1 LRFGVYLKIVFQVLE
16 RLFQPP
22 VLTPRRVKLAYSI
35 AVGTDL
41 LQLLLGPFGWT
52 FADEIAD
59 VVAAILTWR
68 LLGFHP
74 LLLPTFVIE
83 VIPIVDMFPTW
94 TGCVALV
101 VGLRKPQQS
110 RVPPPS
116 ESGRII
122 DV

>member
-1 LRFGVYLKIVFQVLE
+1 VFKVLE

-22 VLTPRRVKLAYSI
+22 VLTPRRVKLAYSV

-83 VIPIVDMFPTW
+83 IVPIVDMFPTW

-101 VGLRKPQQS
+101 VSLRKPQQPS
-110 RVPPPS
+110 VPPSS